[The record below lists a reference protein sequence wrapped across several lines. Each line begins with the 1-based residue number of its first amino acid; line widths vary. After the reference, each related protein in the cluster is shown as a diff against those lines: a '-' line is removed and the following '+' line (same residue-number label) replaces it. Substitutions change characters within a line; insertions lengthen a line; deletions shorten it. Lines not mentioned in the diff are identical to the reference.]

1 MNKKTYEKDELNVV
15 GAKIKHLRLKK
26 GYSITRLAEKAGISK
41 SYLSHLEKGLN
52 NNPSLQMLEKIAFS
66 LNTTIDELIE
76 AESSNYI
83 SSAKPIITR
92 DWLSLIEQAIKDG
105 MTKEEFKEFQCYLK
119 FKKTNELTN

>member
-1 MNKKTYEKDELNVV
+1 MIGK
-15 GAKIKHLRLKK
+15 KIKTLRLKK
-26 GYSITRLAEKAGISK
+26 GYSITRLAEKAHISK

-52 NNPSLQMLEKIAFS
+52 NNPSLQMLEKIAVS

-92 DWLSLIEQAIKDG
+92 DWLCLIEQAIKDG
-105 MTKEEFKEFQCYLK
+105 MTKEEFIEFQCYLK